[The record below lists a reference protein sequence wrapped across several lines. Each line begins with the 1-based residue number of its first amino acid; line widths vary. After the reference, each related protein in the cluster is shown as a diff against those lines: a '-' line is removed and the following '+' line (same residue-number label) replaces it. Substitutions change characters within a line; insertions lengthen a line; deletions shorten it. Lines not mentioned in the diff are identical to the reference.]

1 MAAPERWGVS
11 RNAQLGRGGQC
22 HAVAATYRIGAQ
34 GQGQP
39 VMVTENVTFWKL
51 NPVLNTSPKG
61 FGIYCWYN
69 IS

>member
-1 MAAPERWGVS
+1 MPSLGVVGS
-11 RNAQLGRGGQC
+11 VTQWQHRKVQ
-22 HAVAATYRIGAQ
+22 AATYRIGAQ

>member
-1 MAAPERWGVS
+1 
-11 RNAQLGRGGQC
+11 
-22 HAVAATYRIGAQ
+22 AATYRIGAQ